1 MEIHGRPAWFSQ
13 GMSEED
19 LRTATLRWQGTG
31 FHFEGHTETG
41 PVAVQGGGPDRAAPS
56 PMELLLLA
64 AAGCMAID
72 VVDILTKGR
81 RAPATYEVEIAGLRR
96 ASTPRRYT
104 ELRLRHTVRGADE
117 ASVRRAV
124 NLSQEKYC
132 SVMAT
137 LDPQM
142 PITHEIVIL
151 DVSPEGRSRGTATPS

>member
-1 MEIHGRPAWFSQ
+1 MYGVT
-13 GMSEED
+13 EED
-19 LRTATLRWQGTG
+19 LRTAKLRWRGSG
-31 FHFEGHTETG
+31 FDFDALTESG
-41 PVAVQGGGPDRAAPS
+41 PVAVQGGAERTAPS

-81 RAPATYEVEIAGLRR
+81 RAPQSYEVEIAGVRR
-96 ASTPRRYT
+96 ESPPRRYT

-137 LDPQM
+137 LDPGM
-142 PITHEIVIL
+142 PIRHEIVIL
-151 DVSPEGRSRGTATPS
+151 

>member
-1 MEIHGRPAWFSQ
+1 MT
-13 GMSEED
+13 EED

-31 FHFEGHTETG
+31 FDFEGLTEG
-41 PVAVQGGGPDRAAPS
+41 GRVPVQGGGSDRTAAS
-56 PMELLLLA
+56 PMELLLVA

-81 RAPATYEVEIAGLRR
+81 RAPDSYQVEIAGSRR
-96 ASTPRRYT
+96 ASPPRRYT
-104 ELRLRHTVRGADE
+104 ELRLRHTVRGTDE

-137 LDPQM
+137 LDPAL
-142 PITHEIVIL
+142 PVRHEIVIL
-151 DVSPEGRSRGTATPS
+151 DASGPGTRTVPPS

>member
-1 MEIHGRPAWFSQ
+1 RSMGV
-13 GMSEED
+13 MSEED

-31 FHFEGHTETG
+31 FDFEGTTEAA
-41 PVAVQGGGPDRAAPS
+41 PVAVQGGPDRTAAS
-56 PMELLLLA
+56 PMELLLVA

-81 RAPATYEVEIAGLRR
+81 RAPASYEVEISGVRR
-96 ASTPRRYT
+96 ATPPRRYT

-124 NLSQEKYC
+124 DLSQEKYC

-137 LDPQM
+137 LDPGM
-142 PITHEIVIL
+142 PITHEIVIH
-151 DVSPEGRSRGTATPS
+151 PG